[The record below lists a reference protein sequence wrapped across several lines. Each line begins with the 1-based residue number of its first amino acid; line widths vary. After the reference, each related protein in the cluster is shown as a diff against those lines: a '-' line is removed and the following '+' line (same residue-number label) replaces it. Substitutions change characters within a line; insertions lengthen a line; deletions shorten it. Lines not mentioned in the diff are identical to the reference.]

1 MEDCIKKTVLR
12 EERQR
17 GKNKNITVDVH
28 VLKKEENHETFI
40 QEKLKTLTNF
50 RNTNS
55 ASQKD
60 KDNGYYIFYCIRSGN
75 PVDGSYKTSG
85 CMAYTSFKVKNDW
98 LSHKIIVQRTS
109 KEHNGH
115 NATFE
120 QEGHFQTVCPDLVKQ
135 IEEWIS
141 LGVKPDII
149 LLEAHKWS
157 RSHGHT
163 NLNNRQY
170 FVTPKDIE
178 NIRTCLVRQSH
189 LDKDDAVSSAK
200 LLTSHLKDNVV
211 FFQPFSHKKDLI
223 IILQT
228 PNMRENLHRHGKNII
243 FLDATHCVNQYNF
256 PLYTLA
262 IRDDHGHGVPVAFIV
277 TSNEKEATLEI
288 ALQQLRRVCPTAPR
302 YVYSGPIDFFL
313 FEYIFKL

>member
-109 KEHNGH
+109 KEQNGH

-178 NIRTCLVRQSH
+178 NIRTCLVRRSH

-211 FFQPFSHKKDLI
+211 VFSAFFP
-223 IILQT
+223 
-228 PNMRENLHRHGKNII
+228 
-243 FLDATHCVNQYNF
+243 
-256 PLYTLA
+256 
-262 IRDDHGHGVPVAFIV
+262 
-277 TSNEKEATLEI
+277 
-288 ALQQLRRVCPTAPR
+288 
-302 YVYSGPIDFFL
+302 
-313 FEYIFKL
+313 